1 LPISIE
7 EKWENNPV
15 YNSYYDKRDVT
26 HRRVLYS
33 EGVFTGYRG
42 YDKSGKKP
50 LFPFGFGLSY
60 TTFSYSNLSLEK
72 SGENKVK
79 VSFDVKNTG
88 KVDGS
93 EVAQVYV
100 HDVQASVPQP
110 LKELKGYEKVYL
122 KHGETKRVTVELD
135 EEAFSF
141 YDVNKHGFVVE
152 PGDFDIMVGSSS
164 AELPLH
170 KVITL

>member
-1 LPISIE
+1 M
-7 EKWENNPV
+7 
-15 YNSYYDKRDVT
+15 
-26 HRRVLYS
+26 
-33 EGVFTGYRG
+33 
-42 YDKSGKKP
+42 
-50 LFPFGFGLSY
+50 
-60 TTFSYSNLSLEK
+60 
-72 SGENKVK
+72 
-79 VSFDVKNTG
+79 
-88 KVDGS
+88 
-93 EVAQVYV
+93 
-100 HDVQASVPQP
+100 PQP